1 MGKILL
7 SGFKLE
13 EAERIIADNI
23 IRNYKTKF
31 ERFGFEE
38 LRLDLR
44 QKPHSK
50 HGRNTLYEL
59 KGQLEAGK
67 RFSSEASGLN
77 PYLVMVEVLDKLLH
91 EVEHFKN
98 KVFDNHRK
106 SKIRFLR
113 Q

>member
-13 EAERIIADNI
+13 EAERVIADNI

-31 ERFGFEE
+31 ERLGFKE
-38 LRLDLR
+38 LRLSLK

-59 KGQLEAGK
+59 KGQLEAEK

-91 EVEHFKN
+91 EIEHN
-98 KVFDNHRK
+98 QR
-106 SKIRFLR
+106 KIRIR
-113 Q
+113 ERRI